1 MAPVHSPAAPTI
13 GHPART
19 TTARATAITQHG
31 TVSDHIVLTHDQRHL
46 RRRLLTSEG
55 GRQFLVDLGA
65 ATVVKAGERFML
77 DDGSAIAVRAAREK
91 LIEATA
97 PSLTRLAWHI
107 GNRHIPCQI
116 ESRRILV
123 CRDHVTA
130 DLLHRLGATLRE
142 VEEPFCP
149 EAGAYGHAH

>member
-1 MAPVHSPAAPTI
+1 MAPVHPPTAPMI
-13 GHPART
+13 GHPAP
-19 TTARATAITQHG
+19 ARATAIAQHG
-31 TVSDHIVLTHDQRHL
+31 TVSDHIELTHDQRHL

-65 ATVVKAGERFML
+65 ATVVSAGECFML

-91 LIEATA
+91 LIEASA
-97 PSLTRLAWHI
+97 PSLARLAWHI

-130 DLLHRLGATLRE
+130 DLLHRLGATLCE

-149 EAGAYGHAH
+149 EAGAYDHAH